1 MNKKKIAKRHGKPG
15 LLERTIAKS
24 AELARCAVKGKNPDK
39 AVLRTQGEMA
49 FFEKGVTT
57 WKLDLTHKKPL
68 IEAATKTPH
77 VSVRAEWHDA
87 QQALEKGIEVLHG
100 GRANTFGSMGA
111 LLVPDGFRIPV
122 ITATQDNVRHYGLQ
136 LIDDQTVF
144 SVTSREHQIVM
155 MRYEYSDDYKKDYLM
170 QKRGGGGIFV
180 ETHAFPHI
188 HVPLSRA
195 SHGCIVIGKQVT
207 EETYHFTAFEIPY
220 GQALYTPANT
230 IHGDGTLVGEYGIAL
245 ADSALATADT
255 VLIYN
260 KRTLSMARHVV
271 PNGKS

>member
-1 MNKKKIAKRHGKPG
+1 MNKKQIAKQHGKPG

-24 AELARCAVKGKNPDK
+24 AELTRYAVKGKDRDQ

-49 FFEKGVTT
+49 FVDKGVTT
-57 WKLDLTHKKPL
+57 WKLDLSRKKPL
-68 IEAATKTPH
+68 VESSTKTPH
-77 VSVRAEWHDA
+77 VTVRAEWYNA
-87 QQALEKGIEVLHG
+87 QQALEKGIEVFHG

-111 LLVPDGFRIPV
+111 LLVPEGFRIPV
-122 ITATQDNVRHYGLQ
+122 VTATQDNVRHYGLQ

-144 SVTSREHQIVM
+144 SVSSREHQIVM
-155 MRYEYSDDYKKDYLM
+155 MRYEYSADYKSDYLM

-195 SHGCIVIGKQVT
+195 SHGCIVIGKQVNQA
-207 EETYHFTAFEIPY
+207 TYHFTAFEIPY
-220 GQALYTPANT
+220 GQALYTPAHT
-230 IHGDGTLVGEYGIAL
+230 IHGDGTLVGDYGIAL